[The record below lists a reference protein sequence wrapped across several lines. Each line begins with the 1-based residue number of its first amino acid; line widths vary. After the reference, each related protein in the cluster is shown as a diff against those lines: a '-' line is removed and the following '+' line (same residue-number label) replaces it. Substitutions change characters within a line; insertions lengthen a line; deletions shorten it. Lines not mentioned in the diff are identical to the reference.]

1 MTALLQDSA
10 VFLGITGM
18 TTLRKFSVPQ
28 SLIMR
33 IRTQLLSVVINAQVR
48 IRQHVHRGH
57 YIEGH
62 IVSIVL
68 LLDEVL
74 IYFISDYN
82 EE

>member
-1 MTALLQDSA
+1 
-10 VFLGITGM
+10 
-18 TTLRKFSVPQ
+18 
-28 SLIMR
+28 MR

-62 IVSIVL
+62 IVSIL
-68 LLDEVL
+68 HLFLAEVL

-82 EE
+82 GE